1 MEGTLM
7 ESVVRLAL
15 FLWFSICVPWI
26 TAGWFELAS
35 RLLLVFILHE
45 ADGDIDTFRWAGGAL
60 FTPLL
65 HPTRVDM
72 TSTIPSVPPVR
83 GVVLSE
89 EIGIDLR
96 RMTGEV
102 SR

>member
-1 MEGTLM
+1 
-7 ESVVRLAL
+7 V
-15 FLWFSICVPWI
+15 
-26 TAGWFELAS
+26 GWFELAS
-35 RLLLVFILHE
+35 RLLLVFILHK
-45 ADGDIDTFRWAGGAL
+45 ADGDIDTSRWAGGAL

-65 HPTRVDM
+65 HSARVDM
-72 TSTIPSVPPVR
+72 ASTVPSVPPVR

-89 EIGIDLR
+89 EIGIRLL

>member
-1 MEGTLM
+1 ML
-7 ESVVRLAL
+7 
-15 FLWFSICVPWI
+15 WI

-45 ADGDIDTFRWAGGAL
+45 ADGDIDAFRWAGGAL
-60 FTPLL
+60 FTPPL
-65 HPTRVDM
+65 HPARVD
-72 TSTIPSVPPVR
+72 TVSTIPSVPPVR

-89 EIGIDLR
+89 EIGIGLR

>member
-1 MEGTLM
+1 M
-7 ESVVRLAL
+7 
-15 FLWFSICVPWI
+15 
-26 TAGWFELAS
+26 
-35 RLLLVFILHE
+35 
-45 ADGDIDTFRWAGGAL
+45 AGGAL

-65 HPTRVDM
+65 HPARVD
-72 TSTIPSVPPVR
+72 TVSTLPSILLVR

-89 EIGIDLR
+89 EIGIASR